1 MGLKIILFSYSV
13 TVHPRLPKTLFG
25 GQAEL
30 VEGLSTNGLNEQH

>member
-13 TVHPRLPKTLFG
+13 TVHP
-25 GQAEL
+25 EL